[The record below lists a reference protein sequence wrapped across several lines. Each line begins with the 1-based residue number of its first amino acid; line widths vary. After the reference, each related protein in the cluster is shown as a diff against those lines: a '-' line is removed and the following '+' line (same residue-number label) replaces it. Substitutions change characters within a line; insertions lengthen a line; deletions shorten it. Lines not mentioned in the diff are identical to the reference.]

1 MRDEVSEG
9 ICDSV
14 TVDVS
19 ISYEQHQV
27 QSPAPPNEA
36 MVGPSPDDLS
46 TDAIELKANEPK
58 RHLIQT

>member
-36 MVGPSPDDLS
+36 MVGAFARRP
-46 TDAIELKANEPK
+46 E
-58 RHLIQT
+58 H